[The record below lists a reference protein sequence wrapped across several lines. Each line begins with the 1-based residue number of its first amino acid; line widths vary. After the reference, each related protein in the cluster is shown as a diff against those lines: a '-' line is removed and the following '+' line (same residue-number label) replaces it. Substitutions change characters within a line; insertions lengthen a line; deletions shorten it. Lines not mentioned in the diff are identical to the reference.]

1 MSVELLVGLIIGTV
15 VTTIVVS
22 RYATNL
28 LEDRLALLLATVTWK
43 FVAENGKEFDIKVGV
58 DGSGNP
64 E

>member
-1 MSVELLVGLIIGTV
+1 MSAEFLVGLIIGTV

-22 RYATNL
+22 RYAANL

-43 FVAENGKEFDIKVGV
+43 FVDEHGKEFDIKVGV